1 MTPDAD
7 QKAKEI
13 YEHILQQTNAQR
25 DEHDRKQFRRLQLVT
40 PQLFAE
46 FLAEKGVTSHC
57 LACGHK
63 ELSTP
68 ETMSLDSSRNPFPDK
83 KLSELT
89 EEESQQYVD
98 ATAIHYVT
106 PSLIDES
113 KIPLVSN
120 HQYRLICQNCGFISY
135 FRAANVVY
143 WVEDRINAPG
153 DQP

>member
-13 YEHILQQTNAQR
+13 YEHICQQASRQR
-25 DEHDRKQFRRLQLVT
+25 DEHDRIQFRRLQLVT

-46 FLAEKGVTSHC
+46 FLAEKGVAGHC

-83 KLSELT
+83 KPSELT
-89 EEESQQYVD
+89 EEESAQYYG
-98 ATAIHYVT
+98 ATAVHYVT

-113 KIPLVSN
+113 KTPSVSN

-143 WVEDRINAPG
+143 WVEDRIREQG